1 MKDMFRKFAFVGI
14 LNFGLVAFAE
24 EEKTEAQ
31 PAPEESI
38 QVVCPVS
45 TEENCENCE
54 PASEPA
60 QPVAGDS
67 ENK

>member
-1 MKDMFRKFAFVGI
+1 MKNMFRKFAFVGI

-38 QVVCPVS
+38 QVVCPF
-45 TEENCENCE
+45 TEENCEDCE
-54 PASEPA
+54 PASESA
-60 QPVAGDS
+60 QPVAGGS
-67 ENK
+67 EDKE

>member
-1 MKDMFRKFAFVGI
+1 MFRKFAFVGI

-45 TEENCENCE
+45 TEENCENCDTTE
-54 PASEPA
+54 KIT
-60 QPVAGDS
+60 QPTVESA
-67 ENK
+67 EK